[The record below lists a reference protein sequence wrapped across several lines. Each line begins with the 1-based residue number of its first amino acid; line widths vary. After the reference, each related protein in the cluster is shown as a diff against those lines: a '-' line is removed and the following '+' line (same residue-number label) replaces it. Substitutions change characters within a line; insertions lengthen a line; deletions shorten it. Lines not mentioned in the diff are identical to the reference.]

1 MGQQGSKP
9 RASGARSP
17 AQVLY
22 RARVGGMER
31 RSRRRLTMAQDMLK
45 RQWELLKDRVR
56 QRWSRFTDDDVVQID
71 GDRETLMSK
80 IQERYGRSPEQAQT
94 DLAQWLAAERGAG
107 YAGFFG
113 RSA

>member
-1 MGQQGSKP
+1 
-9 RASGARSP
+9 
-17 AQVLY
+17 
-22 RARVGGMER
+22 
-31 RSRRRLTMAQDMLK
+31 
-45 RQWELLKDRVR
+45 
-56 QRWSRFTDDDVVQID
+56 
-71 GDRETLMSK
+71 MSK